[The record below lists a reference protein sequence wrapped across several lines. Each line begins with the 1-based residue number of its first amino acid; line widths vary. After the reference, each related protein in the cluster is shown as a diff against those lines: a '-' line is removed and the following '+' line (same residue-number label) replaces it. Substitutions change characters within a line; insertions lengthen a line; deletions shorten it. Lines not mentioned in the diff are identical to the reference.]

1 MLDKLLL
8 PPKPFGFKSWCCGC
22 YGCCDAECAHTAL
35 WQTVQ
40 CLQVVQRALASSAVD
55 RTDVV
60 NLPEIPFN
68 GSSDHLVQLE
78 AHRNTTVSVSVHRL
92 PSDVPSHC
100 SKLPKT
106 TFDSAPLPNH
116 PSMLKLILCTDVMSL
131 VKLSLSLGTTVT

>member
-1 MLDKLLL
+1 MCTY
-8 PPKPFGFKSWCCGC
+8 GFVADS
-22 YGCCDAECAHTAL
+22 AE
-35 WQTVQ
+35 

-68 GSSDHLVQLE
+68 RSSDHLVQLE